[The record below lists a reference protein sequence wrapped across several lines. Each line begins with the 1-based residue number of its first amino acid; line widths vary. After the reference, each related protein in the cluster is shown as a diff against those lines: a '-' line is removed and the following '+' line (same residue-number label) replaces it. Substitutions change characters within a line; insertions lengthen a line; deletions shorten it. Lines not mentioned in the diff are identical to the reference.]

1 MAALSSLADSRVQML
16 TESNDIVKDLVERL
30 NITLPINP
38 YPDSD
43 AGIVPQSWK
52 NAETFLVLHSLA
64 HRERVLLGIIE
75 ALAQRVADLES
86 KKTTASG
93 GKK

>member
-1 MAALSSLADSRVQML
+1 MAALSSLADARDNIL
-16 TESNDIVKDLVERL
+16 ADSNNIVKDLVERL

-38 YPDSD
+38 YPDTD

-52 NAETFLVLHSLA
+52 NAETFLVLHTLA

-86 KKTTASG
+86 RRSASG